1 MNYVQVKNLKEVVP
15 VKTPLRGT
23 VVIPADK
30 SISHR
35 AAIFGSLTYGTVC
48 IANFSGGADCKSTL
62 NVLKGLGVEIDY
74 KSEKGIIISNKNK
87 FREPDNIID
96 AGNSGTT
103 IRLMAGVLSGLDFYS
118 VLTGDDSLRKR
129 PMARVIVP
137 LKKMGANIWAKDN
150 DTKAPISIKGS
161 RLSGITY
168 NSPIASAQ
176 VKSAILLAGLS
187 ADGTTIVTE
196 PSKSR
201 DHTER
206 LLSYLDADISVN
218 GNEVRIQRSSLTS
231 KPITVPGDVSS
242 AAFFMVAGAIVPDSE
257 IIMQNVGLNSTRTG
271 IIDVLKNMG
280 AEIEILNQ
288 RLECG
293 EEVGDIK
300 VNYSDL
306 KGITIEGDIIPRV
319 IDELPII
326 AVAATQ
332 AEGTTIVRGAEDLR
346 HKESD
351 RIKAIYSELSKLGA
365 KIEETEDGFIIHG
378 KTKLKG
384 NCILETYHDH
394 RIAMSGYVAG
404 LIADSPIQINEF
416 NWVNISFPEFTEI
429 FEKLRVV

>member
-1 MNYVQVKNLKEVVP
+1 MNYVQVKNLKEIVP

-74 KSEKGIIISNKNK
+74 KSEKDIIISNKNK

-218 GNEVRIQRSSLTS
+218 GNEVRIQRSSLTP